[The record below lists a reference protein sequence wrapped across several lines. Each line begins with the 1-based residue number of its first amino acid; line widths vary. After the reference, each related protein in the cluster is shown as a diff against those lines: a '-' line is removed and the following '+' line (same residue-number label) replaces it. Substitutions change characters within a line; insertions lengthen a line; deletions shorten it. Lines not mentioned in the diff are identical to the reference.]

1 MDVDVVVISSD
12 DESDDG
18 WTRARA
24 RGRGMRASAERPP
37 SVAFASGDAPATPV
51 VLVLVGPSG
60 AGKSTFSGRLPRER
74 WAVANQD
81 TVANGARGT
90 RAQCVR
96 VAREAA
102 SVGKHVV
109 IDRCGLSAQQ
119 REDFVA
125 LARSS
130 SPPCALECVWFDQ
143 PTALYQ
149 RRARDRRNHP
159 GGVEGDGAVRVVQMQ
174 MRRKDN
180 APPTREE
187 GFRVIRRCRFQEDV
201 DAALDA
207 YRSLPLAAAAV
218 EFPNKR
224 RAAKS
229 EAEARAEVE
238 EPRGVGGE

>member
-1 MDVDVVVISSD
+1 MEPECVVISSD
-12 DESDDG
+12 DDERDG
-18 WTRARA
+18 WTRARVRA
-24 RGRGMRASAERPP
+24 RSSAPAR
-37 SVAFASGDAPATPV
+37 AFASDAPATPV

-60 AGKSTFSGRLPRER
+60 AGKSTFSARLPRER
-74 WAVANQD
+74 WTVANQD
-81 TVANGARGT
+81 TVANGGRGT
-90 RAQCVR
+90 RAQCAR
-96 VAREAA
+96 VAREGA
-102 SVGKHVV
+102 SAGKHVV

-130 SPPCALECVWFDQ
+130 TPPCALECVWFDQ

-159 GGVEGDGAVRVVQMQ
+159 GGVEGEGAVRVVQMQ

-207 YRSLPLAAAAV
+207 YRSLPLAATAV
-218 EFPNKR
+218 VFPTAR
-224 RAAKS
+224 RAVKSDADGRGAKGD
-229 EAEARAEVE
+229 
-238 EPRGVGGE
+238 PRGVVGE